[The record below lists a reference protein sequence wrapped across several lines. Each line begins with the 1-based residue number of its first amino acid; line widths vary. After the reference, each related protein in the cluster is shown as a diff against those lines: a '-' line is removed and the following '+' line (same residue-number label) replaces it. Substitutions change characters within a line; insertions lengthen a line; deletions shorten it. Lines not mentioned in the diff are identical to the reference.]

1 MRKSDSF
8 WKTIT
13 PCLVFILAVIA
24 SACDDTQSYPV
35 PDGEEI
41 VLKDYKIQSPGRL
54 EQVEDSVATE
64 REGPNDGIIPW
75 VYLVEIRGENYVIV
89 WDHASSSLENG
100 NLIYTLSGERVL
112 YSKEN
117 DLFWVICNS
126 PDKYRIAPEP

>member
-1 MRKSDSF
+1 MRASFSF
-8 WKTIT
+8 WKTI
-13 PCLVFILAVIA
+13 PPFIAFILAVIA
-24 SACDDTQSYPV
+24 SACDDTQNYPALG
-35 PDGEEI
+35 GEEI
-41 VLKDYKIQSPGRL
+41 VVKDDKIQSPEWL
-54 EQVEDSVATE
+54 VQVVDSVATG
-64 REGPNDGIIPW
+64 RVAAYDGFIPW

>member
-1 MRKSDSF
+1 MKTSHPF
-8 WKTIT
+8 WKTIL
-13 PCLVFILAVIA
+13 PYIVFVLAIFA
-24 SACDDTQSYPV
+24 NACDDSESYPAV
-35 PDGEEI
+35 GGEEI
-41 VLKDYKIQSPGRL
+41 VVKDDKIQSPGWL
-54 EQVEDSVATE
+54 VQVVDSVATG
-64 REGPNDGIIPW
+64 RVGAYDGFIPW

>member
-1 MRKSDSF
+1 MKTACSF
-8 WKTIT
+8 WKTIL
-13 PCLVFILAVIA
+13 PYIVFVLAIVA
-24 SACDDTQSYPV
+24 NACDDSESYPAV
-35 PDGEEI
+35 GGEEI
-41 VLKDYKIQSPGRL
+41 VVEDNKIQSPEWL
-54 EQVEDSVATE
+54 VQVVDSVATN
-64 REGPNDGIIPW
+64 RVGAYDGFIPW

-100 NLIYTLSGERVL
+100 NQIYTLSGERVL